1 MKKKILLI
9 EDNPVVR
16 ENVSEILSLSNFEV
30 LTAPNGRDGIDL
42 AQKEL
47 PDLIVCDIAMPL
59 LDGFGV
65 LNHLALQNETSRI
78 PFIFLTARTDRDT
91 FRKGMELGADDF
103 ITKPFEDTELLR
115 AIETRLKKLDF
126 ANTQFQRNAE
136 GFNQFINDAKALD
149 IIVNSAENS
158 PVFSFQRKEYLYREG
173 SQPRYVYFVES
184 GRVKTV
190 MISNDGKE
198 LMTGLYGP
206 GDFFGYLAMFEEA
219 DYSESALAIE
229 EVKVHAIPRNDF
241 FDLLNNNSAVA
252 GKFIRI
258 LANQL
263 TENEEKL
270 ISIAYDSVR
279 KRIAEALVDVYRS
292 YAIHNNSKEIE
303 ISRQELASYVGT
315 ATETVIRT
323 LSSFKTEGLIEIVQG
338 NIKVVNLAGLIS
350 MRN

>member
-1 MKKKILLI
+1 MQKKILLI
-9 EDNPVVR
+9 EDNPDVR
-16 ENVSEILSLSNFEV
+16 ENVSEILALSNFEV
-30 LTAPNGRDGIDL
+30 IAAPNGRDGIDL

-47 PDLIVCDIAMPL
+47 PDLIVCDISMPL

-65 LNHLALQNETSRI
+65 LNHLGLQNETSRI
-78 PFIFLTARTDRDT
+78 PFIFLTARTDRDS
-91 FRKGMELGADDF
+91 FRKGMELGANDF
-103 ITKPFEDTELLR
+103 ITKPFEDSELLR

-126 ANTQFQRNAE
+126 VNTQFQRTPE
-136 GFNQFINDAKALD
+136 GFNQFISDAKALD
-149 IIVNSAENS
+149 IIINSAENT
-158 PVFSFQRKEYLYREG
+158 PVFTFQRKEYLYREG

-229 EVKVHAIPRNDF
+229 EVKVHAIPKNEF
-241 FDLLNNNSAVA
+241 FDLLNSNSAVA

-323 LSSFKTEGLIEIVQG
+323 LSSFKSEGLIEIVQG